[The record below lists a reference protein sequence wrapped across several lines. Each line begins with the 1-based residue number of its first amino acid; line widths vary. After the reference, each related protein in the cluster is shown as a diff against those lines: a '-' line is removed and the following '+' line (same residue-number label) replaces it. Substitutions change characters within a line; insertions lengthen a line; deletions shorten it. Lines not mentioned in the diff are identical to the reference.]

1 MIAISPRAKI
11 LGLALLIGLALIIF
25 LSIAGVDTV
34 YNIKYVIV
42 APACILLFVIL
53 AIVERYGRKKQL

>member
-11 LGLALLIGLALIIF
+11 LGLALLIGLALIIL
-25 LSIAGVDTV
+25 LSNARVDTV

-42 APACILLFVIL
+42 APA
-53 AIVERYGRKKQL
+53 